1 MKPKFRQKGLACL
14 ALKYLMRKLS
24 QRQEDHSHPSQWWF
38 AGELASDMCWFL
50 HNQAICN
57 GAHDFDW

>member
-24 QRQEDHSHPSQWWF
+24 QRQEDYSHPSQWWF
-38 AGELASDMCWFL
+38 AGELAVNMLDLSIIKPSVM
-50 HNQAICN
+50 
-57 GAHDFDW
+57 GHDDVDW